1 VNQQVNL
8 PDIADYRRTELTR
21 AADRLAELHRAAT
34 ELEAEQQRENSRLA
48 REQDWKMWETFCAEF
63 HEPTLEVSAD
73 LLVLY
78 ASWLAQERGLAPAS
92 IKRRVSGALYGWR
105 KAGLVYPRDV
115 AKRARE
121 MANGHERRLHTASLP
136 VGRGKAPAMSVKDLT
151 RICGALPDTLIG
163 TRDRALLLV
172 GFSIAARRSEL
183 SYLDVSDITEDP
195 HGIHVHVRYTKK
207 KPRHPGVPFGKDEAT
222 CPARAWHAWVELAGI
237 TAGPAFRRINGRGEI
252 GERMSPRDVGDAV
265 TRAARGAKVKPHY
278 TGHSLRSGLATAAR
292 EAGHDVVTIA
302 RQGGW
307 VENSSSLYGYI
318 QTVDKWKDNAMRG
331 VL

>member
-1 VNQQVNL
+1 MNQQVNL
-8 PDIADYRRTELTR
+8 PDIADYRRVELTR
-21 AADRLAELHRAAT
+21 EADHLAELHRAAT
-34 ELEAEQQRENSRLA
+34 ELVAEQQRENSRLA
-48 REQDWKMWETFCAEF
+48 RVQDWKFWEMFCAELG
-63 HEPTLEVSAD
+63 EPTLEASSD
-73 LLVLY
+73 LLVHY
-78 ASWLAQERGLAPAS
+78 AAWLVGRGLAPAS
-92 IKRRVSGALYGWR
+92 ITRRVSGVLYGWR
-105 KAGLVYPRDV
+105 KAGLTYPKDIGEE
-115 AKRARE
+115 ARII
-121 MANGHERRLHTASLP
+121 ANGHERRLHTASLP
-136 VGRGKAPAMSVKDLT
+136 VGRGKAPALTVKDLT

-172 GFSIAARRSEL
+172 GFGIAARRSEL
-183 SYLDVSDITEDP
+183 SYLDVSDITEVP
-195 HGIHVHVRYTKK
+195 HGIDVHVRYTKK

-265 TRAARGAKVKPHY
+265 ARAALGAKVKPHY